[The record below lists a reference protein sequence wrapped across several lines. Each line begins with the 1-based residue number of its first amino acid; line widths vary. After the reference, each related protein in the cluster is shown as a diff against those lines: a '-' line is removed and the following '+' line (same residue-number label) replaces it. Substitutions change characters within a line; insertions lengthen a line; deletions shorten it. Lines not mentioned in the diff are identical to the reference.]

1 MKIIL
6 TVLVTI
12 YALIA
17 FTGCAT
23 PTTAPTVPADPSAG
37 SPTVKPTL
45 DLDWFSMEMTDVNTG
60 ETFTMNDFTGKVVI
74 MDTMAMWCPGCLTQA
89 KEISKML
96 EALGNPEDLVVISLD
111 VDVNEDANTLKK
123 YVEENGLQW
132 RYVVAPLLVA
142 RALGNLYT
150 AQYLN
155 PPISPM
161 MMIDREGKVHH
172 LQYGTKSAE
181 ALQEFIKPFLEK

>member
-1 MKIIL
+1 
-6 TVLVTI
+6 
-12 YALIA
+12 
-17 FTGCAT
+17 
-23 PTTAPTVPADPSAG
+23 
-37 SPTVKPTL
+37 
-45 DLDWFSMEMTDVNTG
+45 MEMTDVNTG

-96 EALGNPEDLVVISLD
+96 DALGNPEDLVVISLD
-111 VDVNEDANTLKK
+111 VDVNEDADTLKK

-132 RYVVAPLLVA
+132 RYAVAPLLVA